1 MHLGFDWNLALRR
14 SRQRVAEARSEP
26 DAGRRSWKRF
36 PFGNRVYRYGGT
48 ALSSNWARLHR
59 GDREPYPGPGSLQAL
74 LAANPALQPHVPDP
88 EAALP
93 LIEEAWRAYHAGDFA
108 DAVEHGLAAGPVG
121 LVAAAR
127 AAVVYAAHLE
137 EDEPRRTQILENT
150 VEFCH
155 ALTELAPNWAN
166 AWYVHGLALGR
177 YSQSISVVKALARGL
192 GGKVRDCLQRV
203 VELDS
208 AHADAY
214 VALGVYNAEVI
225 DKIGSVVAGLT
236 YGARKEAVIE
246 HFETARK
253 LNPQSP
259 VVLAE
264 YARSTLLAFGSAQ
277 QGRAHELFAAAGA
290 CQPVDALER
299 LDVEWALSETE

>member
-1 MHLGFDWNLALRR
+1 MHLTFDWNVALRR
-14 SRQRVAEARSEP
+14 SRQRVAEARSEQ

-36 PFGNRVYRYGGT
+36 PYGNRVYRYGGT
-48 ALSSNWARLHR
+48 ALASNWGRLHR
-59 GDREPYPGPGSLQAL
+59 SDREPYPDLGSLHVL
-74 LAANPALQPHVPDP
+74 LDANPALQAHVPDP
-88 EAALP
+88 AAAVP

-108 DAVEHGLAAGPVG
+108 DAVENGLAAGPVG

-137 EDEPRRTQILENT
+137 EDEQRRTRILADT
-150 VEFCH
+150 LEFCT

-192 GGKVRDCLQRV
+192 GSKVRDSLQRV
-203 VELDS
+203 VELDCE
-208 AHADAY
+208 HADAY

-225 DKIGSVVAGLT
+225 DKIGSMVAGLT

-246 HFETARK
+246 HFETARR
-253 LNPQSP
+253 LHPQSP

-277 QGRAHELFAAAGA
+277 HGRVHELFAAAGA

>member
-1 MHLGFDWNLALRR
+1 M
-14 SRQRVAEARSEP
+14 AEVRSEQ
-26 DAGRRSWKRF
+26 DGGRRSWKRF
-36 PFGNRVYRYGGT
+36 PYGNRVYRYGGT

-59 GDREPYPGPGSLQAL
+59 GDREPYPDVVSVHAL
-74 LAANPALQPHVPDP
+74 LDANPALQAHVPDP
-88 EAALP
+88 AAAALQ
-93 LIEEAWRAYHAGDFA
+93 IEEAWRAYHAGDFA
-108 DAVEHGLAAGPVG
+108 DAVEYGLAAGPVG

-137 EDEPRRTQILENT
+137 EDELRRTRILDET
-150 VEFCH
+150 LGFCT

-203 VELDS
+203 VELDND
-208 AHADAY
+208 HADAY

-253 LNPQSP
+253 LTPQSP

-264 YARSTLLAFGSAQ
+264 YARSTLLAFGAAQ
-277 QGRAHELFAAAGA
+277 HGRAHELFAAAGV

-299 LDVEWALSETE
+299 LDVEWALGETE

>member
-1 MHLGFDWNLALRR
+1 MHLSFDWNMALRR

-36 PFGNRVYRYGGT
+36 PYGNRVYRYGGT

-59 GDREPYPGPGSLQAL
+59 GDREPYPDLASVNAL
-74 LAANPALQPHVPDP
+74 LEANPALLAHVPDP
-88 EAALP
+88 AAAVP
-93 LIEEAWRAYHAGDFA
+93 LIEEAWRAFHAGDFA

-137 EDEPRRTQILENT
+137 EDERRRTRILEDT
-150 VEFCH
+150 VEFCT
-155 ALTELAPNWAN
+155 ALTELAPNWGN
-166 AWYVHGLALGR
+166 AWYVYGLALGR

-203 VELDS
+203 VELDND
-208 AHADAY
+208 HADAY

-225 DKIGSVVAGLT
+225 DKIGCVVAGLT

-264 YARSTLLAFGSAQ
+264 YARSTLLAFGAAQ
-277 QGRAHELFAAAGA
+277 HGRAHELFAAAGA

-299 LDVEWALSETE
+299 LDVEWALGETE